1 MHRLTTKAIPLV
13 ALLTVLLG
21 LAACGTDE
29 GFIEPIIVPTGF
41 LRVVNA
47 IPEAP
52 LLGNLIQGTNQTT
65 LNFSESS
72 PFFSVLPSLPR
83 EYSVLYNA
91 DGETLTLLSRDITVG
106 IDEQRSLILAGTL
119 DSPVVIDIL
128 NAPQTTN
135 ADGFA
140 ELTIVHAA
148 NNYPAEVGFI
158 LVKDGNFGAASTSLL
173 GQFTPSLTL
182 SPAIGSGYELFAVST
197 LPATGAAPAD
207 ANILWRSG
215 VFDFP
220 VNTRPLL
227 VLMDYFGPGSQT
239 VKVNSISL
247 QGTLSF
253 ALENTPAAVRVVNTI
268 PDQGPIDVYLND
280 ELFLANPAFG
290 VVNDY
295 KITDLSGVGTFRI
308 TPAGDPATVLLE
320 IAPII
325 SRGLFYSLAISGLA
339 SDASYAMAVYVEDNR
354 AIPSRMVISGV
365 SASPSSPA
373 LLDYYLLESGQTLD
387 AINPRSFN
395 NSRLSTSSFN
405 ALPGAYDLVIAETG
419 TKTALV
425 GPLPI
430 NVTNNA
436 IYRFFVTDAPGGGT
450 PSQVIFTDDF
460 L

>member
-1 MHRLTTKAIPLV
+1 MHRLTTKAFPLV

-29 GFIEPIIVPTGF
+29 GFIEPINVPTGF
-41 LRVVNA
+41 LRVVNT

-52 LLGNLIQGTNQTT
+52 QLANLIQGNNQAT
-65 LNFSESS
+65 LNFSDSS
-72 PFFSVLPSLPR
+72 PFFSILPSLSR
-83 EYSVLYNA
+83 EYRVLYSV
-91 DGETLTLLSRDITVG
+91 DGETLTLLSRDLTVG
-106 IDEQRSLILAGTL
+106 INDQRSLILAGTL

-128 NAPQTTN
+128 NAPLTTN
-135 ADGFA
+135 TDDFV

-158 LVKDGNFGAASTSLL
+158 LVKDGNFGAATTSLL

-182 SPAIGSGYELFAVST
+182 NPALGTGYELFAVST
-197 LPATGAAPAD
+197 LPAAGAAPAD

-215 VFDFP
+215 LFDFP
-220 VNTRPLL
+220 ANARPLL
-227 VLMDYFGPGSQT
+227 VLMDYFGPGGQT
-239 VKVNSISL
+239 VKVNSISP

-253 ALENTPAAVRVVNTI
+253 ALENTPTAVRVVNTI

-295 KITDLSGVGTFRI
+295 KITDLSGVGTFKI

-320 IAPII
+320 IAPTV
-325 SRGLFYSLAISGLA
+325 SQGLFYSLAISGLA
-339 SDASYAMAVYVEDNR
+339 SDASYAMALFPEDNR
-354 AIPSRMVISGV
+354 AIPSRMIISGV
-365 SASPSSPA
+365 SASPSAPA

-387 AINPRSFN
+387 GINPLSFN
-395 NSRLSTSSFN
+395 NSRLSTSSFI
-405 ALPGAYDLVIAETG
+405 ALPGAYDLVITESGA
-419 TKTALV
+419 KTALA

-430 NVTNNA
+430 NITNNA

-450 PSQVIFTDDF
+450 PPQVVFTDDF